1 MNIILGT
8 AALSVSA
15 KPLNAQKLPQATSP
29 ADLIG
34 AFETANKTLGAAL
47 DLIDDIEAKPLSSPP
62 IRVLGGKTEPVTLVL
77 SDRTEVIPAT
87 EWFFHSG
94 DQIRKGLEKSL
105 KRGSASEHEAI
116 KERYAGYWSEYVRQY
131 QANKKASSAKRLFRP
146 VPTLAGRELVGI
158 PRAFGMVPVSH
169 CLDRRSLSLARAC
182 LAAM

>member
-62 IRVLGGKTEPVTLVL
+62 IRVLGGKPN
-77 SDRTEVIPAT
+77 
-87 EWFFHSG
+87 
-94 DQIRKGLEKSL
+94 Q
-105 KRGSASEHEAI
+105 
-116 KERYAGYWSEYVRQY
+116 
-131 QANKKASSAKRLFRP
+131 
-146 VPTLAGRELVGI
+146 
-158 PRAFGMVPVSH
+158 
-169 CLDRRSLSLARAC
+169 
-182 LAAM
+182 